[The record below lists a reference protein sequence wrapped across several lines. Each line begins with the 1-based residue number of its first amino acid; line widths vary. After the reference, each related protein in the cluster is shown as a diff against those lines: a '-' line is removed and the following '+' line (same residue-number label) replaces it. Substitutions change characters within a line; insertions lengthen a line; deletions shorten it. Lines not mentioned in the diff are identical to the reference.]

1 MEFRVHLFWLRLQ
14 SRELGLLLGIGHKI
28 LKKLCGGWVRSHVT
42 RLCFLFLCTSQ
53 WCECVEEPDDDTKI
67 IYYLAGSVEIWR
79 FLNVLI
85 IMKLIGGYFFR
96 QQQHF
101 TSWEFLNLNVSILT
115 KCALKLVLEYSE
127 HTMCPNYQL
136 GPDSSRNIWQSDI
149 CPMCCHLAR
158 CSTAAGRGMELIRGN
173 LAGQQYQLAVTL
185 TRDKTNS

>member
-1 MEFRVHLFWLRLQ
+1 MEFRVHLLWLRLQ

-28 LKKLCGGWVRSHVT
+28 LKKLCGGWVRSPVT

-101 TSWEFLNLNVSILT
+101 TSWEFLNVNVLMLTHRGTHNQSAPWNWFSNILNTPCVPTISWDLT
-115 KCALKLVLEYSE
+115 PLETCDKVTYVPYAS
-127 HTMCPNYQL
+127 PSL
-136 GPDSSRNIWQSDI
+136 G
-149 CPMCCHLAR
+149 AR
-158 CSTAAGRGMELIRGN
+158 QQQGRDR
-173 LAGQQYQLAVTL
+173 
-185 TRDKTNS
+185 SW